1 MKEREIIMTSLYT
14 VRYVLKS
21 DIEKNGK
28 FAAATDIKSTVV
40 WASDATRALS
50 SFISTG
56 QEEGAFQSKGDIKV
70 LEIKL
75 GL

>member
-1 MKEREIIMTSLYT
+1 MTSLYT

-28 FAAATDIKSTVV
+28 FDSGNIKSGVV

-56 QEEGAFQSKGDIKV
+56 QEEKKFDSKGDIKV
-70 LEIKL
+70 LEIRL